1 MPEGRAAPRT
11 AAASPTR
18 GRVIAVLL
26 LAGAGLGAAAHAQ
39 APASALTR
47 DEIRDR
53 ARELVAGAETAYVS
67 DYVSFTGADAAGRV
81 MFALDTNRGRAEGE
95 HQAEHFVVMH
105 DDRAGWI
112 DVEGDTDIDNAAGML
127 LEWPASPYFE
137 ITGEP
142 YALDTLRS
150 QPNGFVLDIGPLEP
164 RTTTVSESTLFSMAS
179 APATLEWRGRTLE
192 GRVIYEH
199 LAMRGSNRLAGG
211 IGGALAIFTGGP
223 DFQGL
228 YLGAAGEDLYIHRAP
243 VGGASTQSPLVAFH
257 ARDGT
262 TLDIENLELEVTD
275 YDAAFGFYRWPAA
288 WRATWQSACG
298 DARLTVE
305 SREHAT
311 QSNWITGG
319 FAMRTAEA
327 ELSCGGTTTTL
338 HGFAELIR

>member
-1 MPEGRAAPRT
+1 MPEGVTASRGACASALRHGL
-11 AAASPTR
+11 AAA
-18 GRVIAVLL
+18 LL
-26 LAGAGLGAAAHAQ
+26 LGAAGVGAGAHAQ
-39 APASALTR
+39 APDAALTR
-47 DEIRDR
+47 DEIRNR
-53 ARELVAGAETAYVS
+53 ARALVAGAETAYVS

-81 MFALDTNRGRAEGE
+81 AFALDTNRGRADGE

-105 DDRAGWI
+105 DERAGWI
-112 DVEGDTDIDNAAGML
+112 DVEGGTEIDNTAGVL
-127 LEWPASPYFE
+127 REWPASPYFE

-142 YALDTLRS
+142 YAPGTLRS
-150 QPNGFVLDIGPLEP
+150 QPNGLVLEIGRLEP

-211 IGGALAIFTGGP
+211 IGGALAILTGGP

-228 YLGAAGEDLYIHRAP
+228 YLGAGDEDLYIHRAP
-243 VGGASTQSPLVAFH
+243 VGGGSTQSPLVAFH
-257 ARDGT
+257 ARDGA
-262 TLDIENLELEVTD
+262 TLGVENLELEVTD

-298 DARLTVE
+298 EARLTVE

-338 HGFAELIR
+338 YGFAELIR